1 MHRVIRPIKYACVA
15 LDGHLVDIS
24 LPFIALCITKFRRHG
39 YLMNQNREHG
49 FQQWRKING
58 CEEEWVG
65 QGSLITTC
73 PGSKVQ
79 CCCGLSLLAQD

>member
-65 QGSLITTC
+65 QEVSSQL
-73 PGSKVQ
+73 V
-79 CCCGLSLLAQD
+79 LAQECDVVAV